1 MKKLVALMI
10 ISLMLG
16 TGYVSAIPLLDGAA
30 NFLTQSAQVSPTERV
45 DEAGMTLFAL
55 ASLVG
60 KLREGDSS
68 VIATIDEYSRFLV
81 DAQNPDGGWGYYKG
95 SISSVPSTAYA
106 VIGLSKVEQLLSSD
120 KISIKPTTVQASAYQ
135 GVVYLRNAF
144 NGEGWGYVAGSPT
157 EFYPTVMAVWALGVA
172 GYGEKDYYVFKG
184 VSYLENATP
193 KDAREMA
200 LRLIAFY
207 YVGHTSPRAM
217 KDLSVLESEVL
228 NGELKTKDMALA
240 VYALSL
246 YRPESFDTAKALA
259 MLEGRAVQVNDTYSW
274 KNEEMFY
281 SDAVLTSAYATLPFS
296 GFIRESRVSLY
307 ETLQS
312 LVTKLESAQTPSGDW
327 TFNTTPCNCEGPNQE
342 DAKLTYY
349 ATLALMKWKGAD
361 SEPVR
366 KAVQW
371 AKGRLNVVMGNVRL
385 GGRITTEYYYVLKL
399 LLVTNSLTPDQKK
412 ANIELIKSLQLPTG
426 AWRGYPAGSQPL
438 QTAMALDLLV
448 SLGAPKNDTAVVRA
462 KTWLLSVTPDGWGVY
477 LAAPEAGYMVTKD
490 VVTTAFAINALAPI
504 STKEELEPHVKWLL
518 EQRSS
523 DGGWAVIKEYYQMY
537 GDRWVA
543 VSPSVE
549 PTILA
554 TYALMRAGYDVSNET
569 TEWLLSRNLNGMPLY
584 QLALALS
591 FLADRVS
598 PELPSIYSVTSLFY
612 TGGHFL
618 LEYDP
623 LYSNVI
629 PEIAA
634 IINGDYH
641 ATAEPREGIDLSNQS
656 ANYIL
661 IGTYDA
667 INVRE
672 FNPLLNYS
680 VRGDLVEI
688 NGKGYLKDG
697 VVMVIPGRTKGGR
710 VLAIIA
716 TKKNYRLV
724 EALFRT
730 SLIKYLGGHY
740 VVLRA
745 VDVNGDGK
753 IELSEIYEV
762 DAG

>member
-30 NFLTQSAQVSPTERV
+30 NFLTQSAGASPTERV

-68 VIATIDEYSRFLV
+68 VIATIDQYSRFLV
-81 DAQNPDGGWGYYKG
+81 DSQNPDGGWGYYKG

-106 VIGLSKVEQLLSSD
+106 VIGLSKVSQLLSHN

-144 NGEGWGYVAGSPT
+144 NGEGWGYVAGAPT
-157 EFYPTVMAVWALGVA
+157 AFYPTVMAVWALGMA

-193 KDAREMA
+193 KNAQEMA

-207 YVGHTSPRAM
+207 YVGHTSPHAT
-217 KDLSVLESEVL
+217 KDLSQLKSEVL
-228 NGELKTKDMALA
+228 NGELNTRDMALA

-246 YRPESFDTAKALA
+246 YQPESFDTAKALA
-259 MLEGRAVQVNDTYSW
+259 MLEDRAIQVNDTYSW
-274 KNEEMFY
+274 KNEESFY
-281 SDAVLTSAYATLPFS
+281 SDAVLTSAYATLPFT
-296 GFIRESRVSLY
+296 GFIRESKVSLY

-312 LVTKLESAQTPSGDW
+312 LVTKVESAQTPSGDW
-327 TFNTTPCNCEGPNQE
+327 TFNTTTCNCEKPNEE

-349 ATLALMKWKGAD
+349 ATLALLKWKGAD
-361 SEPVR
+361 SEPVQ

-371 AKGRLNVVMGNVRL
+371 AKGRLNVVMGNVKL

-399 LLVTNSLTPDQKK
+399 LLLTDSLTPEQKK

-426 AWRGYPAGSQPL
+426 AWKGYPAGSQPL

-448 SLGAPKNDTAVVRA
+448 SLGAPKNDTAVVKGKA
-462 KTWLLSVTPDGWGVY
+462 WLLSVTQDGWGVY
-477 LAAPEAGYMVTKD
+477 LVAPVTGYMITKD
-490 VVTTAFAINALAPI
+490 VLTTAFVINALAPI
-504 STKEELEPHVKWLL
+504 STQKELEPHVKWLL
-518 EQRSS
+518 EQRSK
-523 DGGWAVIKEYYQMY
+523 DGGWAVIKEYYELY
-537 GDRWVA
+537 GDKWVT

-549 PTILA
+549 PTILS

-569 TEWLLSRNLNGMPLY
+569 TKWLLSQDLSGMPLY
-584 QLALALS
+584 QLSLALG
-591 FLADRVS
+591 FLAGRVS

-629 PEIAA
+629 PGIAA
-634 IINGDYH
+634 IINENYH
-641 ATAEPREGIDLSNQS
+641 ATAEPVMGIDLSNQS

-667 INVRE
+667 IDVKE

-680 VRGDLVEI
+680 VEGNLVEI
-688 NGKGYLKDG
+688 NGKKYLKDA
-697 VVMVIPGRTKGGR
+697 VVMVIPGKTKEGK

-716 TKKNYRLV
+716 SKKNYQLV

-745 VDVNGDGK
+745 VDVNGDGV

-762 DAG
+762 EAG